1 MGILDK
7 FEKICA
13 IEHCSF
19 DALKLRDYLVE
30 FAKSYGYSVEI
41 DEFDNVNYSNKG
53 LEFAGKILDTIQHNI
68 DTFTEDKDYAINI
81 ENVPGE
87 SANVKLCKKDH
98 DLFETDL
105 YLKIF
110 EDNKFLNNL

>member
-30 FAKSYGYSVEI
+30 FAKDHGYSVEI
-41 DEFDNVNYSNKG
+41 DEFDNRISSINTFNTYSIMY
-53 LEFAGKILDTIQHNI
+53 EFII
-68 DTFTEDKDYAINI
+68 FT
-81 ENVPGE
+81 
-87 SANVKLCKKDH
+87 L
-98 DLFETDL
+98 L
-105 YLKIF
+105 
-110 EDNKFLNNL
+110 

>member
-41 DEFDNVNYSNKG
+41 DEFDNIYFEVNGKLG
-53 LEFAGKILDTIQHNI
+53 FAHNFEI
-68 DTFTEDKDYAINI
+68 KKNNVVVATLKEQIFRFLPHFTME
-81 ENVPGE
+81 ENGE
-87 SANVKLCKKDH
+87 
-98 DLFETDL
+98 
-105 YLKIF
+105 
-110 EDNKFLNNL
+110 